1 MPRRNVLQPRL
12 TVRTV
17 AEQRASQLGL
27 PLPAVNSDVRDV
39 RDGVETLF
47 DADALAAFESR
58 LNAQKNQ
65 IADIHH
71 PHPAMQETDING
83 GTLQDPAQARFHG
96 QPSNNLSN
104 NLLSQDLE
112 QFYPTAPDP
121 NLNFHT
127 EKITPP
133 YTPTWRTTHRN
144 SNK

>member
-17 AEQRASQLGL
+17 AEQRACQLGL
-27 PLPAVNSDVRDV
+27 PLPAVNSDVHNDV
-39 RDGVETLF
+39 ESLF
-47 DADALAAFESR
+47 DADSLAAFESR
-58 LNAQKNQ
+58 LSAQKNQ

>member
-27 PLPAVNSDVRDV
+27 PSPALNTAGGNGGDGSV
-39 RDGVETLF
+39 GVETLF

-83 GTLQDPAQARFHG
+83 GIMQDPAQARFHG
-96 QPSNNLSN
+96 LAS
-104 NLLSQDLE
+104 DLE
-112 QFYPTAPDP
+112 QFYPTAPP
-121 NLNFHT
+121 PTNPKIVT
-127 EKITPP
+127 ESLTPP
-133 YTPTWRTTHRN
+133 YTPSWRTTHRN